1 MLVPMKK
8 AVSNKHIILL
18 LLTLTT
24 FKVQRGTPNQIVA
37 HDTRDL
43 MDYGESS
50 QSTSLEIPL
59 RYRKSLKQVNMIMK
73 ALIADPERK
82 EELKA
87 LKEERV
93 AESERKEQ
101 LEALKKKKILIKR
114 LAKCLKEKA
123 EKAKRLGT
131 ITEEMHEGYDDPEDY
146 ISTQSGGVN
155 EGKQESSLHKKKS
168 TLSDKSESIDLRQ
181 EGTSF
186 GTMKDGE
193 VKSPKRFLRSANGG
207 TDGENTTK
215 SVPLLSAVHKHKDT
229 ADDDSEQNRTL
240 GAAGKFECSK
250 SVDVVK

>member
-18 LLTLTT
+18 VLTLTT

-43 MDYGESS
+43 VDDGESS
-50 QSTSLEIPL
+50 QSSSLEIPL
-59 RYRKSLKQVNMIMK
+59 RLRKGVKQVNMIMK
-73 ALIADPERK
+73 ALIADPEKIK
-82 EELKA
+82 E
-87 LKEERV
+87 
-93 AESERKEQ
+93 
-101 LEALKKKKILIKR
+101 LEALKKKKILFKR
-114 LAKCLKEKA
+114 IFKNVKEA
-123 EKAKRLGT
+123 EKPKRLGA
-131 ITEEMHEGYDDPEDY
+131 ITEEWHEGFDDPEDY
-146 ISTQSGGVN
+146 MSTQSGGVN
-155 EGKQESSLHKKKS
+155 EGKQESSLHKVES
-168 TLSDKSESIDLRQ
+168 TLSDKSESIDFRQ

-186 GTMKDGE
+186 GAMKDGE